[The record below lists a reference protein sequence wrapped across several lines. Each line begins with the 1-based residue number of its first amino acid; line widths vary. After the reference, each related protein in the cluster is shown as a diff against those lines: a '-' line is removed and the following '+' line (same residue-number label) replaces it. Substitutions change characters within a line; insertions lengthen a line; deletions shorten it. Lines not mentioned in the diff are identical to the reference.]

1 MRNRSKKSTRATESD
16 AKLALKWACDART
29 IRRWRKARAP
39 FSNPTAMRTWLAS
52 RKNIPAGT
60 AALLEATRQTES
72 AAVATQD
79 PARADGAAGAAG
91 ALRRLERAEVR
102 SYAAFRKASESGD
115 AVSIK
120 AARETWLK
128 VSESMRRYDLAVEMN
143 RRAVELVP
151 KKLVVDAVRKF
162 AAGLRFAHRGFE
174 SCAQLVV
181 GLNDPAAVWS
191 VLAKPADEFMPAAL
205 ASLEHS
211 GCPEWLLTAFAEG
224 AQAFPGDTAHS
235 RELAETI
242 RALVA
247 GYGAQARELYDLRT
261 ATEAKWRSCTD
272 PETRA
277 RIWHEELNPLLGG
290 KIPEALAGQLPAPS
304 EQRTGRAA

>member
-1 MRNRSKKSTRATESD
+1 MKTKKIARAVESD
-16 AKLALKWACDART
+16 AKLAAKWACDART
-29 IRRWRKARAP
+29 VRRWRKARAP
-39 FSNPTAMRTWLAS
+39 FSNPAAMRTWLAS

-72 AAVATQD
+72 AAVATQGS
-79 PARADGAAGAAG
+79 ARADGAAGAAG

-211 GCPEWLLTAFAEG
+211 GCPAWLLEAFAEG
-224 AQAFPGDTAHS
+224 AKAFPADTEHA
-235 RELAETI
+235 RELAACIPGIVT
-242 RALVA
+242 A
-247 GYGAQARELYDLRT
+247 YGCQARQLYDARV
-261 ATEAKWRSCTD
+261 AAEKRWRECSEPTERS
-272 PETRA
+272 
-277 RIWHEELNPLLGG
+277 RIWHDELAPLLAGRL
-290 KIPEALAGQLPAPS
+290 PEDPASAPAPQ
-304 EQRTGRAA
+304 EHENEH

>member
-1 MRNRSKKSTRATESD
+1 MRNRSKNRAVTAGID
-16 AKLALKWACDART
+16 VKLAAKWACDERT
-29 IRRWRKARAP
+29 IRRWRKDGAP
-39 FSNPTAMRTWLAS
+39 LGRPAAMRVWLAC
-52 RKNIPAGT
+52 RKNLPPGT
-60 AALLEATRQTES
+60 AGLLTEHRRVTT
-72 AAVATQD
+72 AKDLAGD
-79 PARADGAAGAAG
+79 GGLDKGAAS
-91 ALRRLERAEVR
+91 ALRRLEIMEAKTYRALER
-102 SYAAFRKASESGD
+102 AMERGD
-115 AVSIK
+115 AIEVK
-120 AARETWLK
+120 ATRESWLR
-128 VSESMRRYDLAVEMN
+128 VSESLRRYDLAIEAN
-143 RRAVELVP
+143 RRGVDLVP
-151 KKLVVDAVRKF
+151 KKLVVDAARKC